1 MRDAKKE
8 ADERLKYLRKQK
20 QIVEGE
26 NERLRAQLTGGRP
39 TNAISIETAQRQS
52 DKGIKVSLFY
62 RLGHRNFFFRKFKK
76 KTSICLLR
84 DSDFFKISVIS
95 QLTLQLEIAQ
105 ESQIEAEETAE
116 RLRLELEQLGSKNE
130 RLKSELNEIGQMATV
145 LEQERQ
151 TAVAKAANQN
161 TLVEKETLL
170 RRIRELEEDL
180 SENSQKLGHEI
191 ALKHEAELK
200 LAQLRPPED
209 ILTLRKERDFY
220 QEAYRKISQT
230 QPGIDD
236 EILSPEQVTN
246 VIDERDAAKNKIV
259 QLERKL
265 AETTA
270 NLKVIM
276 NKPSV
281 SPKPKRCYCKL
292 PVIRLLNK
300 FLLGFTTGA

>member
-1 MRDAKKE
+1 M
-8 ADERLKYLRKQK
+8 
-20 QIVEGE
+20 
-26 NERLRAQLTGGRP
+26 
-39 TNAISIETAQRQS
+39 
-52 DKGIKVSLFY
+52 
-62 RLGHRNFFFRKFKK
+62 
-76 KTSICLLR
+76 TSTCLLR

-276 NKPSV
+276 NKPSGC
-281 SPKPKRCYCKL
+281 PKPKRCYCKL
-292 PVIRLLNK
+292 TVIRLLNK
-300 FLLGFTTGA
+300 FY

>member
-1 MRDAKKE
+1 
-8 ADERLKYLRKQK
+8 
-20 QIVEGE
+20 
-26 NERLRAQLTGGRP
+26 
-39 TNAISIETAQRQS
+39 
-52 DKGIKVSLFY
+52 
-62 RLGHRNFFFRKFKK
+62 
-76 KTSICLLR
+76 
-84 DSDFFKISVIS
+84 
-95 QLTLQLEIAQ
+95 
-105 ESQIEAEETAE
+105 
-116 RLRLELEQLGSKNE
+116 
-130 RLKSELNEIGQMATV
+130 MATV

-170 RRIRELEEDL
+170 RRIRELEDDL

-265 AETTA
+265 AETAA

-281 SPKPKRCYCKL
+281 CPKPKRCYCKL
-292 PVIRLLNK
+292 PVIRL
-300 FLLGFTTGA
+300 

>member
-62 RLGHRNFFFRKFKK
+62 RLGHRNFFFRKFLKK
-76 KTSICLLR
+76 SPLLVLR
-84 DSDFFKISVIS
+84 DSDFFFKILVIS

-276 NKPSV
+276 NKPSDC
-281 SPKPKRCYCKL
+281 SKPKG
-292 PVIRLLNK
+292 VTVN
-300 FLLGFTTGA
+300 FL